1 MGDGDDGDLE
11 NLSCAFITTCIDSGP
26 PCLFFC
32 TSIRWFAVGH
42 RIDFF
47 FKIRLLPPLG
57 ITSALHVF
65 AVSKIGAARAA
76 ALGHP
81 KNKAYGLAFTA
92 VEPKL
97 CNEPPLHTQQASS
110 LPFSL

>member
-11 NLSCAFITTCIDSGP
+11 NLSYAFITTCIDSGP
-26 PCLFFC
+26 PCLFFFYFHSLVRGGSQNC
-32 TSIRWFAVGH
+32 L
-42 RIDFF
+42 FF
-47 FKIRLLPPLG
+47 LIRLLPPLG

-97 CNEPPLHTQQASS
+97 CNEPPLHTKQASS